1 MKMQLALF
9 LSVYSDSELFN
20 VKWTIFHLYLDESR
34 LLFDEMMP
42 KSLLYKSNTL
52 KSFVCK
58 TNTLKSFLCK
68 TNTLK
73 SFLCKANTLKSF
85 VCKTNTLKSFLCKAN
100 TLKSFLCKTYTLS
113 CIFIVIKLTELTIH
127 REICCST
134 LTYPYSKPTSLCC
147 MFNREATNTNFI
159 DFGLTRILQAVKEKS
174 KGKVHMDKSL
184 D

>member
-68 TNTLK
+68 TNTL
-73 SFLCKANTLKSF
+73 
-85 VCKTNTLKSFLCKAN
+85 
-100 TLKSFLCKTYTLS
+100 S

-159 DFGLTRILQAVKEKS
+159 DFGLTRILQTVKEKS

>member
-85 VCKTNTLKSFLCKAN
+85 
-100 TLKSFLCKTYTLS
+100 LCKTYTLS

-159 DFGLTRILQAVKEKS
+159 DFGLTRILQTVKEKS

>member
-42 KSLLYKSNTL
+42 KSHLYKSNTL

-68 TNTLK
+68 
-73 SFLCKANTLKSF
+73 AH
-85 VCKTNTLKSFLCKAN
+85 
-100 TLKSFLCKTYTLS
+100 TLKSFLCKTNTLS

-147 MFNREATNTNFI
+147 MFSNPQGDMLLHSDI
-159 DFGLTRILQAVKEKS
+159 SLLQAN
-174 KGKVHMDKSL
+174 
-184 D
+184 